1 MALSEQLRYSWQ
13 GTDSLGNRR
22 RGEISANTKQL
33 AQHKLAKMGM
43 RNARLK
49 RQSGDFARAFGDRVK
64 AAHIA
69 LFTRQLATM
78 MRAGI
83 PLVQALDIVI

>member
-1 MALSEQLRYSWQ
+1 
-13 GTDSLGNRR
+13 
-22 RGEISANTKQL
+22 
-33 AQHKLAKMGM
+33 MGM

-69 LFTRQLATM
+69 LS
-78 MRAGI
+78 RASWR
-83 PLVQALDIVI
+83 P